1 MSDAFV
7 VILCGLV
14 VWKYGKMRKNVKF
27 ALLWYQKMK
36 KWRISAGL
44 RVFLCLKRAFFCK
57 KMPQSGAGVCC
68 GYRLRVKSM
77 NLARCAKYW
86 SISNAIAF
94 CVVLN
99 IGVNALL
106 SCQVF
111 CHSAKLYLTKNIISF
126 GAAWA

>member
-1 MSDAFV
+1 MCLWRF
-7 VILCGLV
+7 CGVGLSGNMV
-14 VWKYGKMRKNVKF
+14 KMRKNVKF
-27 ALLWYQKMK
+27 ALLWYQKNEKM
-36 KWRISAGL
+36 ADFCGVAA
-44 RVFLCLKRAFFCK
+44 VFVSKRAFFCK

-86 SISNAIAF
+86 SISSAVAF

-99 IGVNALL
+99 IGVNIWLC
-106 SCQVF
+106 CQFF
-111 CHSAKLYLTKNIISF
+111 CHSAKSYFTKNIISF

>member
-1 MSDAFV
+1 MSDVFV
-7 VILCGLV
+7 AILWGWI
-14 VWKYGKMRKNVKF
+14 VWKYGKNAKKCESYPALAVKNEKMADFCGF
-27 ALLWYQKMK
+27 A
-36 KWRISAGL
+36 S
-44 RVFLCLKRAFFCK
+44 VFVPKRAFFYK

-68 GYRLRVKSM
+68 CYRLRVKSM
-77 NLARCAKYW
+77 NLARCARYW
-86 SISNAIAF
+86 SISNAVAF

-111 CHSAKLYLTKNIISF
+111 CHSAKSYLTKNIISF